1 MAVGDDRALT
11 ERTALALAR
20 MVRERD
26 VSCAE
31 IVEAHLR
38 RMEAENPR
46 LHAIVQLDA
55 DGARAAAAAT
65 DAAIA
70 RGDDLPPLAGV
81 PFTVKDWIEVEGL
94 VCAAG
99 FEERREY
106 VPKHTAT
113 VVQRMRDAGA
123 ILLGKTKCGSGAD
136 VYPRPNNP
144 HDPARTPGGSS
155 SGDAVAVAAGMT
167 AIGIGSDSGGSLRL
181 PAAWCGVATI
191 KPTNGRVPSTG
202 HFPRIIA
209 LTDPR
214 TTIGPMAR
222 SAADLF
228 AALRAIAGPDG
239 RDASVVP
246 VPLGDPARVDLRGMR
261 AATYAWMDGVE
272 TTPGTVDAVRVAC
285 DALRDAGVEVVEQR
299 PPRIDEA
306 RRITEDYWARH
317 ESMSLSEWRP
327 PREHRLKTPEDVERH
342 LFEWDRF
349 RRMFTGFMDVYD
361 LIVCPA
367 TPWPAPPHGAEAID
381 DYQYTLPYS
390 LTGQPV
396 AVVRCGTSPEGLPL
410 GVQLAA
416 RAWRDDVAL
425 AAAIAIEERLGGD
438 YPRPAARA

>member
-1 MAVGDDRALT
+1 MAIGDARRLT
-11 ERTALALAR
+11 ELPARTLAR
-20 MVRERD
+20 MIREREA
-26 VSCAE
+26 SCAE

-38 RMEAENPR
+38 RVEEQNPR
-46 LHAIVQLDA
+46 LHAVVQLDA
-55 DGARAAAAAT
+55 DGARAAAT
-65 DAAIA
+65 RWDAVIA
-70 RGDDLPPLAGV
+70 RGDDPPPLAGV
-81 PFTVKDWIEVEGL
+81 PFTAKDWIEVEGL

-99 FEERREY
+99 FEERRDY

-113 VVQRMRDAGA
+113 AVERMRDAGA
-123 ILLGKTKCGSGAD
+123 ILLGKTKCGAGED

-144 HDPARTPGGSS
+144 HDPSRTPGGSS

-191 KPTNGRVPSTG
+191 KPTSGRVPLTG

-209 LTDPR
+209 MTDPR
-214 TTIGPMAR
+214 TAIGPIAR
-222 SAADLF
+222 SAHDLHEV
-228 AALRAIAGPDG
+228 LRAIAGPDG

-246 VPLGDPARVDLRGMR
+246 VPLGDPADVDPRGMRGLPGMR
-261 AATYAWMDGVE
+261 AATFAEMDGVE
-272 TTPGTVDAVRVAC
+272 TTLETAAAARAAC
-285 DALRDAGVEVVEQR
+285 EALRDAGVEIIEQR

-306 RRITEDYWARH
+306 RRITEDYWARP
-317 ESMSLSEWRP
+317 ESMSLSEWRPP

-361 LIVCPA
+361 LVVCPA
-367 TPWPAPPHGAEAID
+367 APWPAPPHGEDRVD

-396 AVVRCGTSPEGLPL
+396 AVIRCGTSPEGLPL
-410 GVQLAA
+410 GVQFVA
-416 RAWRDDVAL
+416 RMWRDDVAL
-425 AAAIAIEERLGGD
+425 AAACAVEDRISH
-438 YPRPAARA
+438 